1 MAIDKRLLQQVKQAM
16 HSLKN
21 AETYTQYLGA
31 KPGAHP
37 GPEGH
42 SVPETYYRSMNDTF
56 KAMPDAALAA
66 TVQGAVG
73 NPLANIANHISNI
86 GRLGNAARA
95 TNQAYKGQLMQSGP
109 QLQPKPNLVKPEV
122 KPPEPLGPS
131 GKPLL

>member
-21 AETYTQYLGA
+21 AETYTQYLGE

-37 GPEGH
+37 GPAGH
-42 SVPETYYRSMNDTF
+42 SAPEAYYRSMNDTF

-73 NPLANIANHISNI
+73 NPLANMANHISNI

-95 TNQAYKGQLMQSGP
+95 ANQAYKGQLMQSGP
-109 QLQPKPNLVKPEV
+109 QLQPKPNLAAPKF
-122 KPPEPLGPS
+122 KQPEPRAPGGLPII
-131 GKPLL
+131 